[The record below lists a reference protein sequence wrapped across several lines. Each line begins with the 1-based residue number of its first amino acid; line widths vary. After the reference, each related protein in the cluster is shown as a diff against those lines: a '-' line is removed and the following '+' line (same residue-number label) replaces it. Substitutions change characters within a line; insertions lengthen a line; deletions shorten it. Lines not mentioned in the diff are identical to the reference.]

1 MLDKRFDNNLFAI
14 RKSKITLTLNR
25 SVYIEMCILESSKVV
40 IYEFHFDNVKNKYDN
55 NSKLLFSDIDSLIC
69 EIKTEDVYGD
79 FSSDKEMFDFSNYS
93 TKSKCYDE
101 KISHWQNE
109 R

>member
-14 RKSKITLTLNR
+14 RKSKITLTLDKY
-25 SVYIEMCILESSKVV
+25 VYIEMCILEFSKVV

-69 EIKTEDVYGD
+69 EIKAEDVYGD
-79 FSSDKEMFDFSNYS
+79 FNSNKQVFHFSNYS
-93 TKSKCYDE
+93 TKSK
-101 KISHWQNE
+101 
-109 R
+109 